1 MVEKFGELLS
11 YTIDENTV
19 SVNYEKSTAYIK
31 IITKDII
38 NFFVPK
44 ISKERKSKAI
54 EYLDN
59 NICNFT
65 VEKRTGVIDIITEAL
80 IIKVYDEFMIDIYTI
95 ENELI
100 CSDHRG
106 KRSPFIRRSGD
117 YTLLED
123 EGHEYAKEEEFK
135 VFVKKTMNEDT
146 LFYGLGERTGSLNKR
161 GYHYKNWNTDNP
173 APHGETFEAL
183 YKSIPFLIALEK
195 GNAYGIF
202 FDNHFET
209 HFDMGK
215 ENSNYYYFSA
225 VDGNI
230 DYYFI
235 NGPQINKV
243 VERYT
248 YLTGRTPLP
257 ALWTLGYA
265 QSRWSYG
272 NEERLMEIADSFRE
286 KDIPCDILYL
296 DIDYMDRYK
305 VFTWNNNRFSNPEEI
320 MKKLREKG
328 FKVVTIVDPGVKKE
342 KGYSIYDEGLKKGY
356 FATDKDGV
364 VYVNKV
370 WPGDAVYPDFM
381 NSAVRNWW
389 GNNQKIMLDSGV
401 SGIWNDMNEP
411 ASFNG
416 PLPDDVMFN
425 DDGVTMAHK

>member
-44 ISKERKSKAI
+44 ISKGRKSKAI

-235 NGPQINKV
+235 N
-243 VERYT
+243 
-248 YLTGRTPLP
+248 
-257 ALWTLGYA
+257 
-265 QSRWSYG
+265 SR
-272 NEERLMEIADSFRE
+272 
-286 KDIPCDILYL
+286 
-296 DIDYMDRYK
+296 
-305 VFTWNNNRFSNPEEI
+305 
-320 MKKLREKG
+320 
-328 FKVVTIVDPGVKKE
+328 
-342 KGYSIYDEGLKKGY
+342 
-356 FATDKDGV
+356 
-364 VYVNKV
+364 
-370 WPGDAVYPDFM
+370 
-381 NSAVRNWW
+381 
-389 GNNQKIMLDSGV
+389 
-401 SGIWNDMNEP
+401 
-411 ASFNG
+411 
-416 PLPDDVMFN
+416 
-425 DDGVTMAHK
+425 

>member
-44 ISKERKSKAI
+44 ISKGRKSKAI

-161 GYHYKNWNTDNP
+161 GYHYKNWNTD
-173 APHGETFEAL
+173 
-183 YKSIPFLIALEK
+183 
-195 GNAYGIF
+195 
-202 FDNHFET
+202 
-209 HFDMGK
+209 
-215 ENSNYYYFSA
+215 
-225 VDGNI
+225 
-230 DYYFI
+230 
-235 NGPQINKV
+235 
-243 VERYT
+243 
-248 YLTGRTPLP
+248 LP

-272 NEERLMEIADSFRE
+272 NEERLMEIANSFRE

-320 MKKLREKG
+320 MKKLKEKG

-370 WPGDAVYPDFM
+370 
-381 NSAVRNWW
+381 
-389 GNNQKIMLDSGV
+389 
-401 SGIWNDMNEP
+401 
-411 ASFNG
+411 
-416 PLPDDVMFN
+416 
-425 DDGVTMAHK
+425 